1 MSRLSLDIAKIVQVN
16 EATQTK
22 AENLYYMDID
32 PSNAE
37 PVRRDQQVQSSNK
50 SKSIAAPD
58 SPGQERKSIVSGTPP
73 YLFSTASSLIE
84 YCRSH
89 NLTIAQVVWEN
100 EMAFRSEAE
109 IRHGLQ
115 KCEQSDRGRVI

>member
-1 MSRLSLDIAKIVQVN
+1 MTDTKQVN
-16 EATQTK
+16 EATQT
-22 AENLYYMDID
+22 AENLYYRDID

-37 PVRRDQQVQSSNK
+37 PSRRDQHTHPSPAPVSA
-50 SKSIAAPD
+50 IAGPE
-58 SPGQERKSIVSGTPP
+58 STVEELPEPKPSGTPP

-100 EMAFRSEAE
+100 ELAFRTEDE
-109 IRHGLQ
+109 IREGLA
-115 KCEQSDRGRVI
+115 KCAF